1 MASTLLAFPSL
12 EDLTGLTQ
20 RREGSLSEV
29 GLPLLLLALARTE
42 KSAVLRLKRGVLQKE
57 IILEEGAPVDCRSNV
72 ASESLGRFL
81 VSQGKLTEA
90 EFQASQA
97 EAAARGLALEEI
109 LTERSVVSPSE
120 LFRNLQQNLA
130 RKLLDAFTWQKG
142 SYEISYDVPP
152 VESPLRVK
160 VPQLVLTGIYKFGSQ
175 ANSDA
180 AVEGLA
186 AQPIG
191 IHPAPLFSLDEVRL
205 TGDMERVRAALTRPR
220 MLAELPAESG
230 VSAEE
235 CSRIVHALALLGIV
249 ATEDRLPAP
258 PALASGL
265 SLELD
270 LPVEKSSPEKRPA
283 VIQFPAA
290 AQTAAQEKGTAAVSS
305 AKLVRKDEEL
315 IRLFLGYRRK
325 DPFELL
331 GIEDDASIG
340 QIVQAWFRFAERYAP
355 WTYGLDAPDG
365 LREKA
370 QEVFLAAARAY
381 AELADAGRRKEL
393 IERKRRGPGRRRVDG
408 GDPAEMLDPEANYRR
423 GRELFESGRP
433 REALSW
439 FEMAVDCDS
448 LNGTYAAELAWCR
461 FHLLASTAAQTL
473 DTLRQV
479 LRIDPRCGAAYLF
492 TGKVH
497 ATLGNQ
503 LEAEGYIRKSMSL
516 MGRDPRPGEALRAL
530 AKKG

>member
-1 MASTLLAFPSL
+1 MASTILAFPSL
-12 EDLTGLTQ
+12 EDLTALTH
-20 RREGSLSEV
+20 RREGSLAEV

-81 VSQGKLTEA
+81 VSQGKLTEEA
-90 EFQASQA
+90 FHASQS
-97 EAAARGLALEEI
+97 EAAARGLALEDI
-109 LTERSVVSPSE
+109 LTEQSIVSPSE
-120 LFRNLQQNLA
+120 LFRDLQQNLA

-152 VESPLRVK
+152 VESPLRVR
-160 VPQLVLTGIYKFGSQ
+160 VPQLVLTGIYKFGAQ

-180 AVEGLA
+180 AVEAFA

-191 IHPAPLFSLDEVRL
+191 IHPEPLFSLGEVRL
-205 TGDMERVRAALTRPR
+205 TRDMERVRAALAQPR

-230 VSAEE
+230 VAAEE
-235 CSRIVHALALLGIV
+235 CRRIVHALALLGIV
-249 ATEDRLPAP
+249 ATADRLPAP
-258 PALASGL
+258 PAVASGL

-270 LPVEKSSPEKRPA
+270 LPEEKRAPERRPA
-283 VIQFPAA
+283 MPSAA
-290 AQTAAQEKGTAAVSS
+290 AQAAAPQTAVARPVSA

-331 GIEDDASIG
+331 GIEDDVSIA
-340 QIVQAWFRFAERYAP
+340 QIVQAWFRFAERFAP
-355 WTYGLDAPDG
+355 WAYGLDSPDG

-370 QEVFLAAARAY
+370 QEVFLAGARAY

-393 IERKRRGPGRRRVDG
+393 VERRRRGTGRRQVDG

-473 DTLRQV
+473 ETLRQV

-497 ATLGNQ
+497 ATLGNE

-516 MGRDPRPGEALRAL
+516 MGSDPRPGEALRTL